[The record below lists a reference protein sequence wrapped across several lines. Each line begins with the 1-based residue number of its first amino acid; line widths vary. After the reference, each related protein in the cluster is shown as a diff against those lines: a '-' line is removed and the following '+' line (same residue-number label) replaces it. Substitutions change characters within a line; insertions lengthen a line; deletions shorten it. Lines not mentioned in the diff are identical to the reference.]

1 MNGIFFHMTGYKK
14 NHQQKMTKTL
24 ETNITSD
31 KGEEKSS
38 SQNSNQNPP
47 IKKHHN
53 LYLIQYQ
60 KYFNKKLVI
69 YFTE

>member
-1 MNGIFFHMTGYKK
+1 MTGYKK
-14 NHQQKMTKTL
+14 NHQQKMTKSL

-47 IKKHHN
+47 AKKHHN
-53 LYLIQYQ
+53 LYLIQ
-60 KYFNKKLVI
+60 
-69 YFTE
+69 